1 MSILLKMAWMLL
13 MGAACSNAPAR
24 SEEVLASA
32 SSQWAVDLGTAVVV
46 ENKAGVPI
54 YPWYPDGHISV
65 LPESDGSYLMFWA
78 EFENYRTIGTS
89 PFPEDHL
96 KMEPQEPVFGGRGN
110 WDGYNNGGS
119 WLMSVFRREG
129 ISLLGFYHAEDHW
142 YPHKDNNIAWK
153 SIGVTR
159 SADDGFSW
167 VDDGQIITHSSPKPD
182 QPVWGGVGDNCVVW
196 DDTKDRW
203 ICFYQSHFLYM
214 AMSEDPEGKPG
225 SWYKWY
231 EGDFSEPGLGGKET
245 PIAGLRSRPGGNP
258 SVHYNTYLKK
268 WVMVWHGWDPPV
280 IYIATSIDLIEWDE
294 PQLLVESAVGGRAW
308 YPTVIGETDREA
320 GKKARLYYADIA
332 ADFSARKFIGRDIE
346 FSVGE

>member
-1 MSILLKMAWMLL
+1 
-13 MGAACSNAPAR
+13 
-24 SEEVLASA
+24 
-32 SSQWAVDLGTAVVV
+32 
-46 ENKAGVPI
+46 
-54 YPWYPDGHISV
+54 
-65 LPESDGSYLMFWA
+65 
-78 EFENYRTIGTS
+78 
-89 PFPEDHL
+89 
-96 KMEPQEPVFGGRGN
+96 
-110 WDGYNNGGS
+110 
-119 WLMSVFRREG
+119 
-129 ISLLGFYHAEDHW
+129 
-142 YPHKDNNIAWK
+142 
-153 SIGVTR
+153 
-159 SADDGFSW
+159 
-167 VDDGQIITHSSPKPD
+167 
-182 QPVWGGVGDNCVVW
+182 
-196 DDTKDRW
+196 
-203 ICFYQSHFLYM
+203 M

-294 PQLLVESAVGGRAW
+294 PHLLVESAVGGRAW